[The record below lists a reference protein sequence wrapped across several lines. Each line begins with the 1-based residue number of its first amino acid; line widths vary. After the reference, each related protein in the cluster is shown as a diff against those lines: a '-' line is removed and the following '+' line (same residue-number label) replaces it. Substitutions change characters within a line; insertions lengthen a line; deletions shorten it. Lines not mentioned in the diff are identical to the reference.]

1 MNMYQKRKVRQEK
14 RENNNE
20 EKNRQIAPI
29 SWYNPTYVN
38 HSQTFINK
46 DFFLH
51 LFLHFTAKK

>member
-29 SWYNPTYVN
+29 LWDNPTYVKPLAN
-38 HSQTFINK
+38 LYK
-46 DFFLH
+46 
-51 LFLHFTAKK
+51 

>member
-29 SWYNPTYVN
+29 PWVMET
-38 HSQTFINK
+38 
-46 DFFLH
+46 
-51 LFLHFTAKK
+51 

>member
-29 SWYNPTYVN
+29 SWDDPTYVKPLAN
-38 HSQTFINK
+38 LYK
-46 DFFLH
+46 
-51 LFLHFTAKK
+51 

>member
-29 SWYNPTYVN
+29 SWVMET
-38 HSQTFINK
+38 
-46 DFFLH
+46 
-51 LFLHFTAKK
+51 

>member
-29 SWYNPTYVN
+29 SWEITTYGKPLRN
-38 HSQTFINK
+38 TYK
-46 DFFLH
+46 
-51 LFLHFTAKK
+51 

>member
-29 SWYNPTYVN
+29 SWDSAANRQLLEN
-38 HSQTFINK
+38 IDNIKF
-46 DFFLH
+46 
-51 LFLHFTAKK
+51 

>member
-29 SWYNPTYVN
+29 SWDNPTYVRPLAN
-38 HSQTFINK
+38 LYK
-46 DFFLH
+46 
-51 LFLHFTAKK
+51 